1 MNDLAESLD
10 LLVGRE
16 VVLDTASP
24 YVILGR
30 LAFWNEQLLV
40 LEQADVH
47 DLRDTSTTR
56 ENYIVDSLRHGI
68 RINRRR
74 VLVSRRDVVCL
85 SALEDVIC

>member
-1 MNDLAESLD
+1 MDELAASLD

-30 LAFWNEQLLV
+30 LAGWNEQLLV

-74 VLVSRRDVVCL
+74 VMVSRRDVVCL

>member
-10 LLVGRE
+10 LLIGRE

-30 LAFWNEQLLV
+30 LSMCNDQFLV

-74 VLVSRRDVVCL
+74 VFVSRRDIVCL
-85 SALEDVIC
+85 TALEDVIG

>member
-1 MNDLAESLD
+1 MNELAESLD
-10 LLVGRE
+10 RLIGRE
-16 VVLDTASP
+16 VVIDTAAP

-30 LAFWNEQLLV
+30 LSAWDEQLLV

-47 DLRDTSTTR
+47 DLRDTTTTR

-74 VLVSRRDVVCL
+74 VLVSRRDVICL
-85 SALEDVIC
+85 SALDEVVC

>member
-1 MNDLAESLD
+1 MDDLAASLD

-30 LAFWNEQLLV
+30 LALWNEQLLV

-74 VLVSRRDVVCL
+74 VMVSRRDVVCL

>member
-1 MNDLAESLD
+1 MNDPAESLD
-10 LLVGRE
+10 LLIGRE
-16 VVLDTASP
+16 VVIDTAAP

-30 LAFWNEQLLV
+30 LASWDEQLLM

-47 DLRDTSTTR
+47 DLRDTTTTR

-74 VLVSRRDVVCL
+74 VLVARRDIVCL
-85 SALEDVIC
+85 SALDEVIC

>member
-1 MNDLAESLD
+1 MNELGESLD

-16 VVLDTASP
+16 VVIDTASP

-30 LAFWNEQLLV
+30 LSSWDEQLLV
-40 LEQADVH
+40 LEKADVH
-47 DLRDTSTTR
+47 DLRDTTTTR

-74 VLVSRRDVVCL
+74 VFVSRRDVVCL